1 VIQDAVKLTAYFRER
16 DRVGGE
22 LIADALI
29 DLYERHAVEASALF
43 RGVEGFGAKRRIRTQ
58 RLLTLSEDLPIVV
71 AAVGARERMESLLD
85 RVREINQNGVTT
97 LERAQLL
104 TGQLETVKLA
114 ADGHAIK
121 LTIYLGRQERSGDQ
135 PAHLAVVDLLHRHG
149 VAGASVLL
157 GVDGTAHGVRRR
169 SRFFARNAQVPLMVL
184 SVGEREQIA
193 RVLPELSTML
203 SRPLLTLERA
213 QVLKRDGTLL
223 ADPRQSAVGGTAAGA
238 RKLTVYAGE
247 QARQD
252 GRLLYR
258 ALIGR
263 LRAEGAAGATSLR
276 GLWGYHG
283 DHHPHG
289 ERFWS
294 VRRHVPVITV
304 LLDTPANSRRWFQV
318 VDEMTQETG
327 LVTSEDVG
335 EVWSHPPFS
344 DVVSRV

>member
-1 VIQDAVKLTAYFRER
+1 
-16 DRVGGE
+16 
-22 LIADALI
+22 
-29 DLYERHAVEASALF
+29 
-43 RGVEGFGAKRRIRTQ
+43 
-58 RLLTLSEDLPIVV
+58 
-71 AAVGARERMESLLD
+71 
-85 RVREINQNGVTT
+85 
-97 LERAQLL
+97 
-104 TGQLETVKLA
+104 
-114 ADGHAIK
+114 
-121 LTIYLGRQERSGDQ
+121 
-135 PAHLAVVDLLHRHG
+135 
-149 VAGASVLL
+149 
-157 GVDGTAHGVRRR
+157 
-169 SRFFARNAQVPLMVL
+169 VPLMVL